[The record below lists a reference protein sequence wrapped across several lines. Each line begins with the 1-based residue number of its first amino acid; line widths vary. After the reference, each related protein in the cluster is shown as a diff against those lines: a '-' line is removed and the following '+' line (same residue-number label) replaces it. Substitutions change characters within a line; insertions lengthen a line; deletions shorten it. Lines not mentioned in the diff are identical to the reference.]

1 MEERA
6 CGLLHLT
13 SRQFRSGDGA
23 QLSMP
28 RLAFFQM
35 GFPGAE
41 DYRFFFAA
49 APGILDSLAA
59 ASGGTWRVLG
69 LEFCPVRPYSHSVI
83 NLRATMDPRSNSP
96 MKLRLQWKRGGSVDE
111 PETPPLE
118 PLTSDPVPQAFVDI
132 HSHILWGI
140 DDGSRSLEES
150 LAMLKIAAD
159 NGTSDIVATPH
170 ANSQYKFEPSLI
182 ADRIAELR
190 KHLPGL
196 PRIHAGCDFH
206 LNVPNVDDAL
216 RHPEKYTIN
225 GLSYLMVEFPDII
238 IPASSEEILRR
249 LVAAG
254 IIPVI
259 THPERNPYLS
269 RDLERLQS
277 WCATGCLLQVTAQSV
292 TGRFGKDAKQ
302 SAWTLLRTGMVH
314 AVASDAHDPQ
324 DRSPRLDSAWR
335 AVKQELGDPE
345 ARKLFIEN
353 PGTIIQGQ
361 PLAGLGRLLQDGAR

>member
-1 MEERA
+1 M
-6 CGLLHLT
+6 
-13 SRQFRSGDGA
+13 
-23 QLSMP
+23 
-28 RLAFFQM
+28 
-35 GFPGAE
+35 
-41 DYRFFFAA
+41 
-49 APGILDSLAA
+49 
-59 ASGGTWRVLG
+59 
-69 LEFCPVRPYSHSVI
+69 
-83 NLRATMDPRSNSP
+83 
-96 MKLRLQWKRGGSVDE
+96 
-111 PETPPLE
+111 
-118 PLTSDPVPQAFVDI
+118 
-132 HSHILWGI
+132 
-140 DDGSRSLEES
+140 
-150 LAMLKIAAD
+150 
-159 NGTSDIVATPH
+159 
-170 ANSQYKFEPSLI
+170 I

-216 RHPEKYTIN
+216 LHPKKYTIN
-225 GLSYLMVEFPDII
+225 GLSYLMVEFPDLI
-238 IPASSEEILRR
+238 IPASSEQILRR

-302 SAWTLLRTGMVH
+302 SAWTLLRMGMVH

-335 AVKQELGDPE
+335 AVRQELGEPE
-345 ARKLFIEN
+345 AKKLFIEN
-353 PGTIIQGQ
+353 PGAIIQGQ
-361 PLAGLGRLLQDGAR
+361 PLSGAGRVLQDGAGRG